1 MCRHLAPHAHVE
13 LFVLYRC
20 MPTFWESVKAL
31 WEIAPTQSV
40 DRDIIERLAQSFP
53 LPVFVIDKKQN
64 RFVWASP
71 GTLSLTGLPIEELL
85 SVPASSY
92 LTARFHPHET
102 LLELLRGEVA
112 QAELALTFKLG
123 GAESRLLGYWME
135 LKPGVYA
142 MILQD
147 VTELR
152 QAQEELAQYAEEL
165 RQQIDA
171 LTELKESLQRANQE
185 LAESKEQLR
194 LLAAVA
200 AYTDNA
206 VIITDA
212 EGRAV
217 WVNRGFERISGYT
230 LDEVKGKIPGRLLQ
244 GADTDPDTVARIRER
259 LKRKEPFVEE
269 ILNYSKDGRP
279 YWLRLY
285 ITPLTNELNEVT
297 HFIAIELDITE
308 EKRRIQEMERQL
320 EDIRNAQQYASRIF
334 RRFLP
339 SPEGLSAYFKEAQI
353 WNAPLQGIG
362 GDFYFF
368 APQRNQVIVAL
379 GDSTGHGAAAA
390 LISAYALTSL
400 WRSTRTPVE
409 HLPSLYQDLLEG
421 VILSAESD
429 KHHEGFEL
437 AILRYDPTQQRLEY
451 IGAKRPL
458 WVFRNG
464 QLHEVRGMR
473 SDINPSNI
481 HMRPEL
487 QVMRLQP
494 GDRLYLFSD
503 GLTDQLNHEGKK
515 FSAQRLRNFLQVNQY
530 LPLSEQVA
538 LLQQAHEQ
546 WRGGVPQTDDILLLA
561 LQV

>member
-1 MCRHLAPHAHVE
+1 
-13 LFVLYRC
+13 

-31 WEIAPTQSV
+31 WETAPTQSV
-40 DRDIIERLAQSFP
+40 DQSIIERLARSFP
-53 LPVFVIDKKQN
+53 VPVFVIDRKQD

-71 GTLSLTGLPIEELL
+71 GTLSLTGLTVQELL
-85 SVPASSY
+85 SMPASSY
-92 LTARFHPHET
+92 IAARFRPQET
-102 LLELLRGEVA
+102 LLELLQTGMP
-112 QAELALTFKLG
+112 QAELALTFEVG
-123 GAESRLLGYWME
+123 HEVARLLGYWIE
-135 LKPGVYA
+135 LKPDVYA

-212 EGRAV
+212 QGRAI

-230 LDEVKGKIPGRLLQ
+230 LSEVKGKIPGRLLQ
-244 GADTDPDTVARIRER
+244 GPDTDPNTVARIREKLR
-259 LKRKEPFVEE
+259 QKEPFVEE

-297 HFIAIELDITE
+297 NFIAIELDITE

-339 SPEGLSAYFKEAQI
+339 APEGLGAYFKEAQV

-368 APQRNQVIVAL
+368 APQRNQIIVAL

-400 WRSTRTPVE
+400 WRSTRSPVE

-421 VILSAESD
+421 VILSAEND
-429 KHHEGFEL
+429 RHHEGFEL

-458 WVFRNG
+458 WLFRGG
-464 QLHEVRGMR
+464 QLHEIRGMR
-473 SDINPSNI
+473 SDINPNNA
-481 HMRPEL
+481 HLRPEL

-503 GLTDQLNHEGKK
+503 GLTDQLNSEGKK
-515 FSAQRLRNFLQVNQY
+515 FSAQRLRSFLQVNQY
-530 LPLSEQVA
+530 LPLSEQIT
-538 LLQQAHEQ
+538 LLRQAHEQ
-546 WRGGVPQTDDILLLA
+546 WRGSAPQTDDILLLA